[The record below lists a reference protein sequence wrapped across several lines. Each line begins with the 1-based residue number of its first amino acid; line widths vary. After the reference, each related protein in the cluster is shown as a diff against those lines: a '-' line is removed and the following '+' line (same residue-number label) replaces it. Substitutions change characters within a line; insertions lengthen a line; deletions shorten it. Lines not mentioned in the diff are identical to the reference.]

1 MDIHTVVGE
10 YKCPLLHP
18 LQDELITSYRCRDG
32 LTRVA
37 RQAQAHLC
45 RQSIPQQPR
54 RLLLRQ

>member
-1 MDIHTVVGE
+1 MDIHVVDGE
-10 YKCPLLHP
+10 YECPLLHP
-18 LQDELITSYRCRDG
+18 LPDDLIPSYLYRAG

-37 RQAQAHLC
+37 RQAQALLY